1 MNFDISNVIF
11 SMPEII
17 VLAGACLLLM
27 FDLILPKGQKHV
39 IAYLSLAV
47 VIIAGV
53 ETWFLSDNI
62 AHIFDRMFM
71 FDGYS
76 VFFKF
81 VFYLGTILSILLS
94 INYMKIEGGN
104 YGEYYVLILFAL
116 SGMMIMAS
124 GTDLLSIYVGLELMA
139 LSIYILTGFTQHY
152 GRSNEAAMKYIILG
166 AFSSGVL
173 LYGMSLIYGLTGTTQ
188 LSDLALA
195 LKGQEGMDMSLVL
208 AIIFLVAG
216 FGFKVAAVPFHMWA
230 PDVYEGAPT
239 SITAFMSV
247 GPKAAAFAA
256 ILRVFLEA
264 LGPVAGSWETILA
277 LVAVL
282 TMATGSIFALVQ
294 TNIKRMLAY
303 SSIAHAGYALL
314 GVVAGGRDG
323 ISSVMLY
330 MLTYTLMN
338 MGIFGTIILLRKGD
352 FRGENIH
359 DYTGLSKS
367 NKLAALLMLIFLFS
381 LAGIPPTAGF
391 VGKFYIFMALVGKG
405 LIPLAV
411 IAVIFSAVS
420 AYFYIR
426 IVMLMYMKEPTHKFD
441 LATTPASGIA
451 IAIAVVGTLIIGI
464 LPSWFLEMAQRAAF
478 PV

>member
-1 MNFDISNVIF
+1 MNFDISNIIF

-27 FDLILPKGQKHV
+27 FDLILPKSQKHV

-47 VIIAGV
+47 VIIAGA
-53 ETWFLSDNI
+53 ETWLLSDNI
-62 AHIFDRMFM
+62 AHIFDRMFI

-81 VFYLGTILSILLS
+81 VFYIGTLLAILLS

-116 SGMMIMAS
+116 IGMMIMAS

-139 LSIYILTGFTQHY
+139 LSIYILTGFTQHS
-152 GRSNEAAMKYIILG
+152 GKSNEAAMKYIILG

-173 LYGMSLIYGLTGTTQ
+173 LYGMYLIYGLTGTTQ

-195 LKGQEGMDMSLVL
+195 LKGQESMDMSLIL
-208 AIIFLVAG
+208 AVIFLVAG

-256 ILRVFLEA
+256 ILRIFIEA
-264 LGPVAGSWETILA
+264 LGPVAESWETILA

-294 TNIKRMLAY
+294 TNIKRMIAY

-330 MLTYTLMN
+330 MLIYTFMN
-338 MGIFGTIILLRKGD
+338 MGIFGVIIMMRKGD

-359 DYTGLSKS
+359 DYTGLARN

-381 LAGIPPTAGF
+381 LAGIPPTGGF
-391 VGKFYIFMALVGKG
+391 VGKFYIFMALVRQG

-426 IVMLMYMKEPTHKFD
+426 IVMLMYIKEPTRKFD

-451 IAIAVVGTLIIGI
+451 IAIAVIGTLIIGM
-464 LPSWFLEMAQRAAF
+464 LPSWFIEMAQRAAF

>member
-27 FDLILPKGQKHV
+27 FDLILPKNQKSV

-53 ETWFLSDNI
+53 ETWLLSNNTV
-62 AHIFDRMFM
+62 HIFDRMFM

-81 VFYLGTILSILLS
+81 VFYIAALLTILLS

-166 AFSSGVL
+166 AFSSGIL

-188 LSDLALA
+188 LSDIALA
-195 LKGQEGMDMSLVL
+195 LKGQESMDLSLIL
-208 AIIFLVAG
+208 AVIFLVAG

-239 SITAFMSV
+239 TITAFMSV

-256 ILRVFLEA
+256 ILRVFIEA
-264 LGPVAGSWETILA
+264 LGPVATSWQTILA
-277 LVAVL
+277 LVAVI
-282 TMATGSIFALVQ
+282 TMATGSIIALVQ

-314 GVVAGGRDG
+314 GCCRRTRWHIKCDALHADLHIDEYGHIRNDHPDEERGFQGREYPR
-323 ISSVMLY
+323 LHR
-330 MLTYTLMN
+330 TLQ
-338 MGIFGTIILLRKGD
+338 I
-352 FRGENIH
+352 
-359 DYTGLSKS
+359 
-367 NKLAALLMLIFLFS
+367 
-381 LAGIPPTAGF
+381 
-391 VGKFYIFMALVGKG
+391 
-405 LIPLAV
+405 
-411 IAVIFSAVS
+411 
-420 AYFYIR
+420 
-426 IVMLMYMKEPTHKFD
+426 
-441 LATTPASGIA
+441 
-451 IAIAVVGTLIIGI
+451 
-464 LPSWFLEMAQRAAF
+464 
-478 PV
+478 

>member
-53 ETWFLSDNI
+53 ETWLLSDNI

-282 TMATGSIFALVQ
+282 TMAT
-294 TNIKRMLAY
+294 
-303 SSIAHAGYALL
+303 
-314 GVVAGGRDG
+314 
-323 ISSVMLY
+323 
-330 MLTYTLMN
+330 
-338 MGIFGTIILLRKGD
+338 
-352 FRGENIH
+352 
-359 DYTGLSKS
+359 
-367 NKLAALLMLIFLFS
+367 
-381 LAGIPPTAGF
+381 
-391 VGKFYIFMALVGKG
+391 
-405 LIPLAV
+405 
-411 IAVIFSAVS
+411 
-420 AYFYIR
+420 
-426 IVMLMYMKEPTHKFD
+426 
-441 LATTPASGIA
+441 
-451 IAIAVVGTLIIGI
+451 
-464 LPSWFLEMAQRAAF
+464 
-478 PV
+478 

>member
-47 VIIAGV
+47 DIIAGI

-81 VFYLGTILSILLS
+81 VFYIGTILSILLS

-166 AFSSGVL
+166 AFSSGIL

-188 LSDLALA
+188 LSDIALA
-195 LKGQEGMDMSLVL
+195 LKGQESMDMSLVL

-216 FGFKVAAVPFHMWA
+216 FGFKVAAVPFHMWT

-247 GPKAAAFAA
+247 GPKAASFAV

-264 LGPVAGSWETILA
+264 LQPVSASWTTLIAILS
-277 LVAVL
+277 VV
-282 TMATGSIFALVQ
+282 TMATGSIIALSQ

-314 GVVAGGRDG
+314 GLVAGGADG
-323 ISSVMLY
+323 IASVMLY
-330 MLTYTLMN
+330 MLIYAFMN

-352 FRGENIH
+352 FKAENIE
-359 DYTGLSKS
+359 DYTGLAKV
-367 NKLAALLMLIFLFS
+367 NRGAAFLMLIFLFS

-391 VGKFYIFMALVGKG
+391 IGKFYIFMS
-405 LIPLAV
+405 LIKTGYVSLAI
-411 IAVIFSAVS
+411 IAVIMSVIS

-426 IVMLMYMKEPTHKFD
+426 IVMLIYMKEPVREFD
-441 LATTPASGIA
+441 LARSPANSLALI
-451 IAIAVVGTLIIGI
+451 IAVIGTIIIGV
-464 LPSWFLEMAQRAAF
+464 LPAWFLEMAKSAIF
-478 PV
+478 PG